1 MIRSGIV
8 GKTGR
13 IRLKGKAL
21 EELRIAVFQR
31 DGFRCHE
38 CDKRVTWKTG
48 HLAHIVSRGTGGSDT
63 MENTRVLCS
72 DCHLVREH
80 NPKPCPKKP
89 TTESPSD

>member
-1 MIRSGIV
+1 MIRSGVV

-31 DGFRCHE
+31 DAFRCSE
-38 CDKRVTWKTG
+38 CDRSVTWESG
-48 HLAHIVSRGTGGSDT
+48 HLAHIISRGAGGSDT

-72 DCHLVREH
+72 TCHLVGEH
-80 NPKPCPKKP
+80 NPKSVPKKG
-89 TTESPSD
+89 